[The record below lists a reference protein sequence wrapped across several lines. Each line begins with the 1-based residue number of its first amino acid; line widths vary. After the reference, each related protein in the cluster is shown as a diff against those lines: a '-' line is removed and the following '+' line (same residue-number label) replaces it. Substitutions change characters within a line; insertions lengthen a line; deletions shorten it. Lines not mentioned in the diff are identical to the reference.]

1 MKNKLL
7 LAINT
12 SLVLFLPLSLT
23 SCGDSQST
31 LQTYSISFYDNDTL
45 ISEISTSGYEIIT
58 LPEAPIK
65 DNYTFKGWYLDK
77 NTWSEKL
84 SEDYFINKALT
95 HDINSYAYYEENV
108 IPEPQEYTINFY
120 VDDEIFS
127 TLQTSGNELIALPQ
141 APKKESY
148 EFVGWF
154 FDKDTFNNQ
163 LKEDTYLNKS
173 LDQDINV
180 YANYLFKEEPAKEF
194 TVTFET
200 CGGDKMDSI
209 TTSIIS
215 SEPIPTR
222 YGYTF
227 LGWYLENTYINKV
240 TFPYEVTQNI
250 TLYAKWEKNTYH
262 VHFELYGGEGVS
274 DLNVSVINEEPI
286 PTRKGYT
293 FLGWYFE
300 SDFIN
305 KVTFPYEVT
314 QNITLYAKWEKN
326 TYNVHFELNGGKGV
340 SDLKVSVINE
350 EPIPTREG
358 YTFLGWYFENNFIN
372 KVTFPYEVTQNITLY
387 AKWEKNLPTSISFV
401 VSAEGVLTEVNGISE
416 TNNVVII
423 PNEVNNIEIKE
434 IGEELFLKNTYIEK
448 LVIPETV
455 TTLGY
460 KMCYGCTNLKEVT
473 LPDNISVIPDYAF
486 EKCTLLEK
494 INIPQSLVQ
503 IRNDAFAESGIKEF
517 VAPDSF
523 KEIWGYAFKDCKNL
537 EKVDLNKT
545 TSIGDMSF
553 ENCTK
558 LSSIV
563 LPNTLVELGT
573 YVFSGCT
580 LLNNIK
586 MPSNPIEITNTFIY
600 GSGYYNDTNNWE
612 NGILYVDNYLITTNN
627 DLLNQQSINV
637 KEGTIVIAI
646 NAFTNNGKKLKSI
659 VLPEGLKIIGS
670 SAFSSLYS
678 LSQINIPSSV
688 ISIGNN
694 AFGATDLYENQS
706 NWENGGFYIDNWLL
720 AVDNVKMTEFSV
732 KEGTVGVS
740 DGKSDTSLFPTK
752 ATSISSLTLP
762 STLKYI
768 GNRSFAR
775 LKITSL
781 ELPETLETMK
791 EGAFMN
797 CAFLESVNLED
808 CKNLKSIGNQA
819 FSNCA
824 IKEITIPS
832 NVLEMGEL
840 IFNHNSVDLLVHCQF
855 SEKPEGWNNNW
866 DYTYSTKAKITVEW
880 N

>member
-31 LQTYSISFYDNDTL
+31 LQTYSISFYDDDIL

-77 NTWSEKL
+77 NTWNEKL

-120 VDDEIFS
+120 VDDDIFS
-127 TLQTSGNELIALPQ
+127 TLQTSGNELITLPD

-180 YANYLFKEEPAKEF
+180 YANYLFKEEPVKEF
-194 TVTFET
+194 TVTFDT

-222 YGYTF
+222 NGYTF
-227 LGWYLENTYINKV
+227 LGWYLENTYIDKV

-250 TLYAKWEKNTYH
+250 TLYAKW
-262 VHFELYGGEGVS
+262 GE
-274 DLNVSVINEEPI
+274 
-286 PTRKGYT
+286 
-293 FLGWYFE
+293 
-300 SDFIN
+300 
-305 KVTFPYEVT
+305 
-314 QNITLYAKWEKN
+314 
-326 TYNVHFELNGGKGV
+326 
-340 SDLKVSVINE
+340 
-350 EPIPTREG
+350 
-358 YTFLGWYFENNFIN
+358 
-372 KVTFPYEVTQNITLY
+372 
-387 AKWEKNLPTSISFV
+387 NLPTSISFV

-423 PNEVNNIEIKE
+423 PNQVNNIEVKE
-434 IGEELFLKNTYIEK
+434 IKKELFLNNIYIEK

-460 KMCYGCTNLKEVT
+460 RMCYGCTNLKEVN

-517 VAPDSF
+517 IAPDSF

-573 YVFSGCT
+573 HVFSGCT

-600 GSGYYNDTNNWE
+600 GSGYYNDAKNWE

-646 NAFTNNGKKLKSI
+646 NAFTNNGKNLKSI

-694 AFGATDLYENQS
+694 AFGLTDLYENQS

-720 AVDNVKMTEFSV
+720 AVDNVKMTEFTV

-791 EGAFMN
+791 EGAFMT

-808 CKNLKSIGNQA
+808 CINLKSIGNQA

-832 NVLEMGEL
+832 NVLVMGEL

-866 DYTYSTKAKITVEW
+866 DYTYNTKAKITVEW

>member
-12 SLVLFLPLSLT
+12 LLFLFLPLSLT
-23 SCGDSQST
+23 SCGDSQSN
-31 LQTYSISFYDNDTL
+31 LQTYSISFYDDDTL

-77 NTWSEKL
+77 NTWNEKL

-120 VDDEIFS
+120 VDDDIFS
-127 TLQTSGNELIALPQ
+127 TLQTSGNELITLPD

-173 LDQDINV
+173 LDQNINV
-180 YANYLFKEEPAKEF
+180 YANYLFKEEPVKEF
-194 TVTFET
+194 TVTFDT

-222 YGYTF
+222 DGYTF
-227 LGWYLENTYINKV
+227 LGWYLENTYISKV

-250 TLYAKWEKNTYH
+250 TLYAKW
-262 VHFELYGGEGVS
+262 GE
-274 DLNVSVINEEPI
+274 
-286 PTRKGYT
+286 
-293 FLGWYFE
+293 
-300 SDFIN
+300 
-305 KVTFPYEVT
+305 
-314 QNITLYAKWEKN
+314 
-326 TYNVHFELNGGKGV
+326 
-340 SDLKVSVINE
+340 
-350 EPIPTREG
+350 
-358 YTFLGWYFENNFIN
+358 
-372 KVTFPYEVTQNITLY
+372 
-387 AKWEKNLPTSISFV
+387 NLPTSISFV

-423 PNEVNNIEIKE
+423 PNQVDNIEVKE
-434 IGEELFLKNTYIEK
+434 IKKELFLNNIYIEK

-460 KMCYGCTNLKEVT
+460 RMCYGCTNLKEVN

-517 VAPDSF
+517 IAPDSF

-600 GSGYYNDTNNWE
+600 GSGYYNDAKNWE

-646 NAFTNNGKKLKSI
+646 NAFTNNGKNLKSI

-720 AVDNVKMTEFSV
+720 AVDNVKMTEFTV

-791 EGAFMN
+791 EGAFMT

-808 CKNLKSIGNQA
+808 CINLKSIGNQA

-866 DYTYSTKAKITVEW
+866 DYTYRGWNNNWDYTYSTKAKITVEW

>member
-1 MKNKLL
+1 MKKKLL

-31 LQTYSISFYDNDTL
+31 LQTYSISFYDDDTL

-127 TLQTSGNELIALPQ
+127 TLQTSGNELITLPQ

-194 TVTFET
+194 TVTFDT

-250 TLYAKWEKNTYH
+250 TLYAKWEKNTYN
-262 VHFELYGGEGVS
+262 VHFELNGGKGVS
-274 DLNVSVINEEPI
+274 DLKVSVINEEPI

-314 QNITLYAKWEKN
+314 QNITLYAKWE
-326 TYNVHFELNGGKGV
+326 E
-340 SDLKVSVINE
+340 
-350 EPIPTREG
+350 
-358 YTFLGWYFENNFIN
+358 
-372 KVTFPYEVTQNITLY
+372 
-387 AKWEKNLPTSISFV
+387 NLPTSISFV

-434 IGEELFLKNTYIEK
+434 IGDELFLKNTYIEK

-523 KEIWGYAFKDCKNL
+523 KDIWGCAFKDCKNL

-586 MPSNPIEITNTFIY
+586 MPSNAIEITNTFIY

-612 NGILYVDNYLITTNN
+612 NGILYLDNYLITTNN

-646 NAFTNNGKKLKSI
+646 NGFTNNGKNLKSI

-670 SAFSSLYS
+670 SAFSSLSS

-694 AFGATDLYENQS
+694 AFGATDLYKNQS

-808 CKNLKSIGNQA
+808 CINLKSIGNQA

>member
-31 LQTYSISFYDNDTL
+31 LQTYSISFYDDDTL

-58 LPEAPIK
+58 LPESPIK

-77 NTWSEKL
+77 NTWNEKL

-120 VDDEIFS
+120 VDDDIFS
-127 TLQTSGNELIALPQ
+127 TLQTSGNELITLPD
-141 APKKESY
+141 APKKELY

-173 LDQDINV
+173 LDQNINV
-180 YANYLFKEEPAKEF
+180 YANYLFKEEPVKEF
-194 TVTFET
+194 TVTFDT

-215 SEPIPTR
+215 SEPLPTR

-227 LGWYLENTYINKV
+227 LGWYLEKTYVNKV
-240 TFPYEVTQNI
+240 TFPYEVKQNI
-250 TLYAKWEKNTYH
+250 TLYAKW
-262 VHFELYGGEGVS
+262 GE
-274 DLNVSVINEEPI
+274 
-286 PTRKGYT
+286 
-293 FLGWYFE
+293 
-300 SDFIN
+300 
-305 KVTFPYEVT
+305 
-314 QNITLYAKWEKN
+314 
-326 TYNVHFELNGGKGV
+326 
-340 SDLKVSVINE
+340 
-350 EPIPTREG
+350 
-358 YTFLGWYFENNFIN
+358 
-372 KVTFPYEVTQNITLY
+372 
-387 AKWEKNLPTSISFV
+387 NLPTSISFV

-423 PNEVNNIEIKE
+423 PNQVNNIEVKE
-434 IGEELFLKNTYIEK
+434 IKKELFLNNIYIEK

-460 KMCYGCTNLKEVT
+460 RMCYGCTNLKEVN

-517 VAPDSF
+517 IAPDSF

-586 MPSNPIEITNTFIY
+586 MPSNPIEITNTSIY
-600 GSGYYNDTNNWE
+600 ESGYYNDAKNWE

-646 NAFTNNGKKLKSI
+646 NAFTNNGKNLKSI

-694 AFGATDLYENQS
+694 AFGSTDLYKNQS

-720 AVDNVKMTEFSV
+720 AVDNVKMTEFTV

-775 LKITSL
+775 LKITNL

-791 EGAFMN
+791 EGAFMT

-808 CKNLKSIGNQA
+808 CINLKSIGNQA

>member
-31 LQTYSISFYDNDTL
+31 LQTYSISFYDDDIL

-77 NTWSEKL
+77 NTWNEKL

-120 VDDEIFS
+120 VDDDIFS
-127 TLQTSGNELIALPQ
+127 TLQTSGNELITLPD

-180 YANYLFKEEPAKEF
+180 YANYLFKEEPVKEF
-194 TVTFET
+194 TVTFDT

-222 YGYTF
+222 DGYTF
-227 LGWYLENTYINKV
+227 LGWYLENTYIDKV

-250 TLYAKWEKNTYH
+250 TLYAKWGEK
-262 VHFELYGGEGVS
+262 
-274 DLNVSVINEEPI
+274 
-286 PTRKGYT
+286 
-293 FLGWYFE
+293 
-300 SDFIN
+300 
-305 KVTFPYEVT
+305 
-314 QNITLYAKWEKN
+314 
-326 TYNVHFELNGGKGV
+326 
-340 SDLKVSVINE
+340 
-350 EPIPTREG
+350 
-358 YTFLGWYFENNFIN
+358 
-372 KVTFPYEVTQNITLY
+372 
-387 AKWEKNLPTSISFV
+387 LPTSISFV

-423 PNEVNNIEIKE
+423 PNQVNNIEVKE
-434 IGEELFLKNTYIEK
+434 IKKELFLNNIYIEK

-460 KMCYGCTNLKEVT
+460 RMCYGCTNLKEVN

-494 INIPQSLVQ
+494 INIPQSLIQ

-517 VAPDSF
+517 IAPDSF

-600 GSGYYNDTNNWE
+600 GSGYYNDAKNWE

-646 NAFTNNGKKLKSI
+646 NAFTNNGKNLKSI

-694 AFGATDLYENQS
+694 AFASTDLYENQS

-720 AVDNVKMTEFSV
+720 AVDNVKMTEFTV

-791 EGAFMN
+791 EGAFMT

-808 CKNLKSIGNQA
+808 CINLKSIGNQA

-832 NVLEMGEL
+832 NVLVMGEL

>member
-31 LQTYSISFYDNDTL
+31 SQTYSISFYDDDIL

-77 NTWSEKL
+77 NTWNEKL

-120 VDDEIFS
+120 VDDDIFS
-127 TLQTSGNELIALPQ
+127 TLQTSGNELITLPD

-180 YANYLFKEEPAKEF
+180 YANYLFKEEPVKEF
-194 TVTFET
+194 TVTFDT

-222 YGYTF
+222 DGYTF
-227 LGWYLENTYINKV
+227 LGWYLENTYIDKV

-250 TLYAKWEKNTYH
+250 TLYAKW
-262 VHFELYGGEGVS
+262 GE
-274 DLNVSVINEEPI
+274 
-286 PTRKGYT
+286 
-293 FLGWYFE
+293 
-300 SDFIN
+300 
-305 KVTFPYEVT
+305 
-314 QNITLYAKWEKN
+314 
-326 TYNVHFELNGGKGV
+326 
-340 SDLKVSVINE
+340 
-350 EPIPTREG
+350 
-358 YTFLGWYFENNFIN
+358 
-372 KVTFPYEVTQNITLY
+372 
-387 AKWEKNLPTSISFV
+387 NLPTSISFV

-423 PNEVNNIEIKE
+423 PNQVNNIEVKE
-434 IGEELFLKNTYIEK
+434 IKKELFLNNIYIEK

-460 KMCYGCTNLKEVT
+460 RMCYGCTNLKEVN

-517 VAPDSF
+517 IAPDSF

-573 YVFSGCT
+573 HVFSGCT

-600 GSGYYNDTNNWE
+600 GSGYYNDAKNWE

-646 NAFTNNGKKLKSI
+646 NAFTNNGKNLKSI

-694 AFGATDLYENQS
+694 AFGSTDLYENQS

-720 AVDNVKMTEFSV
+720 AVENVKMTEFTV

-781 ELPETLETMK
+781 KLPETLETMK
-791 EGAFMN
+791 EGAFMT

-808 CKNLKSIGNQA
+808 CINLKSIGNQA

-832 NVLEMGEL
+832 NVLVMGEL

-866 DYTYSTKAKITVEW
+866 DYTYNTKAKITVEW

>member
-23 SCGDSQST
+23 SCDDSQST
-31 LQTYSISFYDNDTL
+31 LQTYSISFYDDDTL

-77 NTWSEKL
+77 NTWNEKL

-120 VDDEIFS
+120 VDDDIFS
-127 TLQTSGNELIALPQ
+127 TLQTSGNELITLPD
-141 APKKESY
+141 APEKESY

-154 FDKDTFNNQ
+154 FDKDTFNDQ

-173 LDQDINV
+173 LDQNINV
-180 YANYLFKEEPAKEF
+180 YANYLFKEEPVKEF
-194 TVTFET
+194 TVTFDT

-222 YGYTF
+222 GGYTF
-227 LGWYLENTYINKV
+227 LGWYFENTYINKV

-250 TLYAKWEKNTYH
+250 TLYAKW
-262 VHFELYGGEGVS
+262 GE
-274 DLNVSVINEEPI
+274 
-286 PTRKGYT
+286 
-293 FLGWYFE
+293 
-300 SDFIN
+300 
-305 KVTFPYEVT
+305 
-314 QNITLYAKWEKN
+314 
-326 TYNVHFELNGGKGV
+326 
-340 SDLKVSVINE
+340 
-350 EPIPTREG
+350 
-358 YTFLGWYFENNFIN
+358 
-372 KVTFPYEVTQNITLY
+372 
-387 AKWEKNLPTSISFV
+387 NLPTSISFV

-423 PNEVNNIEIKE
+423 PNQVNNVEVKEIKK
-434 IGEELFLKNTYIEK
+434 ELFLNNIYIEK

-460 KMCYGCTNLKEVT
+460 RMCYGCTNLKEVN

-517 VAPDSF
+517 IAPDSF

-600 GSGYYNDTNNWE
+600 GSGYYNDAKNWE

-646 NAFTNNGKKLKSI
+646 NAFTNNGKNLKSI

-694 AFGATDLYENQS
+694 AFGSTDLYENQS

-720 AVDNVKMTEFSV
+720 AVDNVKMTEFTV

-791 EGAFMN
+791 EGAFMT

-808 CKNLKSIGNQA
+808 CINLKSIGNQA

-832 NVLEMGEL
+832 NVLVMGEL

>member
-31 LQTYSISFYDNDTL
+31 LQTYSISFYDDDTL

-77 NTWSEKL
+77 NTWNEKL

-108 IPEPQEYTINFY
+108 IPEPQEYTIYFY
-120 VDDEIFS
+120 VDDDIFS
-127 TLQTSGNELIALPQ
+127 TLQTSGNELITLPQ

-173 LDQDINV
+173 LNQNINV

-194 TVTFET
+194 TVTFDT

-250 TLYAKWEKNTYH
+250 TLYAKWEKNTYN
-262 VHFELYGGEGVS
+262 VHFELNGGEGVS
-274 DLNVSVINEEPI
+274 DLKVSVINEEPI

-300 SDFIN
+300 S
-305 KVTFPYEVT
+305 
-314 QNITLYAKWEKN
+314 
-326 TYNVHFELNGGKGV
+326 
-340 SDLKVSVINE
+340 
-350 EPIPTREG
+350 
-358 YTFLGWYFENNFIN
+358 NFIN

-387 AKWEKNLPTSISFV
+387 AKWNENLPTSISFV
-401 VSAEGVLTEVNGISE
+401 VSAEGVLTGVNGISE
-416 TNNVVII
+416 TNNIVII
-423 PNEVNNIEIKE
+423 PNKVNNIEVKE
-434 IGEELFLKNTYIEK
+434 IKKELFLNNTYIEK

-460 KMCYGCTNLKEVT
+460 KMCYGCTSLKEVT

-503 IRNDAFAESGIKEF
+503 IRNDAFSESGIKEF

-646 NAFTNNGKKLKSI
+646 NALTNNGKNLKSI

-694 AFGATDLYENQS
+694 AFGATDLYKNQS

-808 CKNLKSIGNQA
+808 CINLKSIGNQA

-866 DYTYSTKAKITVEW
+866 DYTNSTKAKITVEW

>member
-31 LQTYSISFYDNDTL
+31 SQTYSISFYDDDIL

-77 NTWSEKL
+77 NTWNEKL

-120 VDDEIFS
+120 VDDDIFS
-127 TLQTSGNELIALPQ
+127 TLQTSGNELITLPV

-180 YANYLFKEEPAKEF
+180 YANYLFKEEPVKEF
-194 TVTFET
+194 TVTFDT
-200 CGGDKMDSI
+200 CGGDKMVSI

-222 YGYTF
+222 DGYTF
-227 LGWYLENTYINKV
+227 LGWYLENTYIDKV

-250 TLYAKWEKNTYH
+250 TLYAKW
-262 VHFELYGGEGVS
+262 GE
-274 DLNVSVINEEPI
+274 
-286 PTRKGYT
+286 
-293 FLGWYFE
+293 
-300 SDFIN
+300 
-305 KVTFPYEVT
+305 
-314 QNITLYAKWEKN
+314 
-326 TYNVHFELNGGKGV
+326 
-340 SDLKVSVINE
+340 
-350 EPIPTREG
+350 
-358 YTFLGWYFENNFIN
+358 
-372 KVTFPYEVTQNITLY
+372 
-387 AKWEKNLPTSISFV
+387 NLPTSISFV

-423 PNEVNNIEIKE
+423 PNQVNNIEVKE
-434 IGEELFLKNTYIEK
+434 IKKELFLNNIYIEK

-460 KMCYGCTNLKEVT
+460 RMCYGCTNLKEVN

-517 VAPDSF
+517 IAPDSF

-600 GSGYYNDTNNWE
+600 RSGYYNDAKNWE

-646 NAFTNNGKKLKSI
+646 NAFTNNGKNLKSI

-694 AFGATDLYENQS
+694 AFGSTDLYENQS

-720 AVDNVKMTEFSV
+720 AVDNVKMTEFTV

-781 ELPETLETMK
+781 KLPETLETMK
-791 EGAFMN
+791 EGAFMT

-808 CKNLKSIGNQA
+808 CINLKSIGNQA

-832 NVLEMGEL
+832 NVLVMGEL

>member
-31 LQTYSISFYDNDTL
+31 LQTYSISFYDDDTL
-45 ISEISTSGYEIIT
+45 ISEIYTSGYEIIT

-77 NTWSEKL
+77 NTWNEKL

-120 VDDEIFS
+120 VDDDIFS
-127 TLQTSGNELIALPQ
+127 TLQTSGNELITLPQ

-154 FDKDTFNNQ
+154 FDKDTFDNQ
-163 LKEDTYLNKS
+163 LKEDTYLNKR
-173 LDQDINV
+173 LDQNINV
-180 YANYLFKEEPAKEF
+180 YANYIFKEEPVKEF
-194 TVTFET
+194 TVSFNT
-200 CGGDKMDSI
+200 CGGDNMDSI

-227 LGWYLENTYINKV
+227 LGWYLENTYIYKV

-250 TLYAKWEKNTYH
+250 TLYAKWEKNTYN
-262 VHFELYGGEGVS
+262 VHFELNGGEGVS
-274 DLNVSVINEEPI
+274 DLKVSVINEEPI

-314 QNITLYAKWEKN
+314 QNITLYAKWE
-326 TYNVHFELNGGKGV
+326 E
-340 SDLKVSVINE
+340 
-350 EPIPTREG
+350 
-358 YTFLGWYFENNFIN
+358 
-372 KVTFPYEVTQNITLY
+372 
-387 AKWEKNLPTSISFV
+387 NLPTSISFV

-423 PNEVNNIEIKE
+423 PNKVNNIEIKE

-460 KMCYGCTNLKEVT
+460 KMCYGCTSLKEVT
-473 LPDNISVIPDYAF
+473 LPDNITVIPDYAF

-494 INIPQSLVQ
+494 VNIPQSLVQ

-517 VAPDSF
+517 IAPDSF

-563 LPNTLVELGT
+563 LPNTLVKLGT

-694 AFGATDLYENQS
+694 AFGATDLYKNQS

-720 AVDNVKMTEFSV
+720 GVDNVKMTEFSV
-732 KEGTVGVS
+732 KDGTVGVS
-740 DGKSDTSLFPTK
+740 NGKSDTSLFPTK

-808 CKNLKSIGNQA
+808 CINLKSIGNQA

-824 IKEITIPS
+824 IKEITVPS
-832 NVLEMGEL
+832 NVLEMGAL

>member
-1 MKNKLL
+1 MKFKLIN
-7 LAINT
+7 AINI
-12 SLVLFLPLSLT
+12 SFALFLPLSLA
-23 SCGDSQST
+23 SCGETQTS
-31 LQTYSISFYDNDTL
+31 LQTYSISFYDDETL
-45 ISEISTSGYEIIT
+45 ISQIFTSGHEMIE
-58 LPEAPIK
+58 LPEAPTK
-65 DNYTFKGWYLDK
+65 DNFTFKGWFLDK
-77 NTWSEKL
+77 DIWSEKL
-84 SEDYFINKALT
+84 SEDYFIDKALT
-95 HDINSYAYYEENV
+95 QDINSYAYYEENA

-120 VDDEIFS
+120 VDDDIFT
-127 TLQTSGNELIALPQ
+127 TLQTSGNELITLPE

-148 EFVGWF
+148 EFIGWF

-173 LDQDINV
+173 LDQDVNV
-180 YANYLFKEEPAKEF
+180 YANYLFKEEPVKEF
-194 TVTFET
+194 TVSFDT

-209 TTSIIS
+209 TTSIIT

-227 LGWYLENTYINKV
+227 LGWYLENNYI
-240 TFPYEVTQNI
+240 
-250 TLYAKWEKNTYH
+250 
-262 VHFELYGGEGVS
+262 S
-274 DLNVSVINEEPI
+274 
-286 PTRKGYT
+286 
-293 FLGWYFE
+293 
-300 SDFIN
+300 

-326 TYNVHFELNGGKGV
+326 TYNVHFELNGGEGV
-340 SDLKVSVINE
+340 SDIKVSVINE
-350 EPIPTREG
+350 EPIPTRGG
-358 YTFLGWYFENNFIN
+358 YTFLGWYFESDFIN
-372 KVTFPYEVTQNITLY
+372 KVTFPYEVTKNITLY
-387 AKWEKNLPTSISFV
+387 AKWEENLPTSISFV
-401 VSAEGVLTEVNGISE
+401 VSADGVLTEVNGISE

-423 PNEVNNIEIKE
+423 PNKVNNIEVKE
-434 IGEELFLKNTYIEK
+434 IAKELFLKNTYIEK

-523 KEIWGYAFKDCKNL
+523 KEIWSYAFKDCKNL

-558 LSSIV
+558 LTSIV
-563 LPNTLVELGT
+563 LPNTLIELGT

-600 GSGYYNDTNNWE
+600 GSGYYNDTKNWE
-612 NGILYVDNYLITTNN
+612 NGILYLDNYLVTTNN
-627 DLLNQQSINV
+627 DLLSQQSISV

-646 NAFTNNGKKLKSI
+646 NAFTNNGKNLKSI
-659 VLPEGLKIIGS
+659 VLPEGLKLIGS

-678 LSQINIPSSV
+678 LSEINIPSSV

-694 AFGATDLYENQS
+694 AFGATDLYEDQS

-720 AVDNVKMTEFSV
+720 AVDNVKMTEFTV
-732 KEGTVGVS
+732 KEGTVGVG
-740 DGKSDTSLFPTK
+740 DGKSDTSLFPSK
-752 ATSISSLTLP
+752 AISISSLTLP

-791 EGAFMN
+791 EGAFMT
-797 CAFLESVNLED
+797 CGFLESVNLED
-808 CKNLKSIGNQA
+808 CINLKSIGNQA

-855 SEKPEGWNNNW
+855 SEKPENWDINW
-866 DYTYSTKAKITVEW
+866 DYTYSTKAKITVNW
-880 N
+880 NQ

>member
-31 LQTYSISFYDNDTL
+31 LQTYSISFYDDDTL
-45 ISEISTSGYEIIT
+45 ISEIYTSGYEIIT

-77 NTWSEKL
+77 NTWNEKL

-120 VDDEIFS
+120 VDDDIFS
-127 TLQTSGNELIALPQ
+127 TLQTSGNELITLPD

-173 LDQDINV
+173 LDQNINV
-180 YANYLFKEEPAKEF
+180 YANYLFKEEPVKEF
-194 TVTFET
+194 TVTFDT

-222 YGYTF
+222 DGYTF
-227 LGWYLENTYINKV
+227 LGWYLENTYISKV

-250 TLYAKWEKNTYH
+250 TLYAKWEKNTYN
-262 VHFELYGGEGVS
+262 VHFELNGGEGVS
-274 DLNVSVINEEPI
+274 DLKVSVINEEPI

-314 QNITLYAKWEKN
+314 QNITLYAKWE
-326 TYNVHFELNGGKGV
+326 E
-340 SDLKVSVINE
+340 
-350 EPIPTREG
+350 
-358 YTFLGWYFENNFIN
+358 
-372 KVTFPYEVTQNITLY
+372 
-387 AKWEKNLPTSISFV
+387 NLPTSISFV

-423 PNEVNNIEIKE
+423 PNKVNNIEIKE
-434 IGEELFLKNTYIEK
+434 IGDELFLKNTYIEK

-517 VAPDSF
+517 IAPDSF

-580 LLNNIK
+580 LLSNIK
-586 MPSNPIEITNTFIY
+586 MPSNAIEITNTFIY

-612 NGILYVDNYLITTNN
+612 NGILYLDNYLITTNN

-646 NAFTNNGKKLKSI
+646 NAFTNNGKNLKSI

-694 AFGATDLYENQS
+694 AFGATDLYKNQS

-720 AVDNVKMTEFSV
+720 AVDNVKMTEFTV

-808 CKNLKSIGNQA
+808 CINLKSIGNQA

>member
-12 SLVLFLPLSLT
+12 SLFLFLPLSLT

-31 LQTYSISFYDNDTL
+31 LQTYSISFYDDDTL

-77 NTWSEKL
+77 NTWNEKL

-120 VDDEIFS
+120 VDDDIFS
-127 TLQTSGNELIALPQ
+127 TLQTSGNELITLPD

-173 LDQDINV
+173 LDQNINV
-180 YANYLFKEEPAKEF
+180 YANYLFKEEPVKEF
-194 TVTFET
+194 TVTFDT
-200 CGGDKMDSI
+200 CGGEKMDSI

-222 YGYTF
+222 DGYTF
-227 LGWYLENTYINKV
+227 LGWYLENTYISKV
-240 TFPYEVTQNI
+240 TFPYKVTQNI
-250 TLYAKWEKNTYH
+250 TLYAKW
-262 VHFELYGGEGVS
+262 GE
-274 DLNVSVINEEPI
+274 
-286 PTRKGYT
+286 
-293 FLGWYFE
+293 
-300 SDFIN
+300 
-305 KVTFPYEVT
+305 
-314 QNITLYAKWEKN
+314 
-326 TYNVHFELNGGKGV
+326 
-340 SDLKVSVINE
+340 
-350 EPIPTREG
+350 
-358 YTFLGWYFENNFIN
+358 
-372 KVTFPYEVTQNITLY
+372 
-387 AKWEKNLPTSISFV
+387 NLPTSISFV

-423 PNEVNNIEIKE
+423 PNQVNNIEVKE
-434 IGEELFLKNTYIEK
+434 IKKELFLNNIYIEK

-460 KMCYGCTNLKEVT
+460 RMCYGCTNLKEVN
-473 LPDNISVIPDYAF
+473 LPNNISVIPDYAF

-517 VAPDSF
+517 IAPDSF

-600 GSGYYNDTNNWE
+600 GSGYYNDAKNWE

-646 NAFTNNGKKLKSI
+646 NAFTNNGKNLKSI

-720 AVDNVKMTEFSV
+720 AVDNVKMTEFTV

-791 EGAFMN
+791 EGAFMT

-808 CKNLKSIGNQA
+808 CINLKSIGNQA

>member
-23 SCGDSQST
+23 SCGNSQST
-31 LQTYSISFYDNDTL
+31 LQTYSISFYDDDTL

-77 NTWSEKL
+77 NTWNEKL

-120 VDDEIFS
+120 VDDDIFS
-127 TLQTSGNELIALPQ
+127 TLQTSGNELITLPD

-180 YANYLFKEEPAKEF
+180 YANYLFKEEPVKEF
-194 TVTFET
+194 TVTFDT

-222 YGYTF
+222 DGYTF

-250 TLYAKWEKNTYH
+250 TLYAKW
-262 VHFELYGGEGVS
+262 GE
-274 DLNVSVINEEPI
+274 
-286 PTRKGYT
+286 
-293 FLGWYFE
+293 
-300 SDFIN
+300 
-305 KVTFPYEVT
+305 
-314 QNITLYAKWEKN
+314 
-326 TYNVHFELNGGKGV
+326 
-340 SDLKVSVINE
+340 
-350 EPIPTREG
+350 
-358 YTFLGWYFENNFIN
+358 
-372 KVTFPYEVTQNITLY
+372 
-387 AKWEKNLPTSISFV
+387 NLPTSISFV

-423 PNEVNNIEIKE
+423 PNQVNNIEVKE
-434 IGEELFLKNTYIEK
+434 IKKELFLNNIYIEK

-460 KMCYGCTNLKEVT
+460 RMCYGCTNLKEVN

-517 VAPDSF
+517 IAPDSF

-563 LPNTLVELGT
+563 LPNTLAELGT

-600 GSGYYNDTNNWE
+600 GSGYYNDAKNWE

-646 NAFTNNGKKLKSI
+646 NAFTNNGKNLKSI

-694 AFGATDLYENQS
+694 AFGSTDLYKNQS

-720 AVDNVKMTEFSV
+720 AVDNVKMTEFTV

-791 EGAFMN
+791 EGAFMT

-808 CKNLKSIGNQA
+808 CINLKSIGNQA

>member
-31 LQTYSISFYDNDTL
+31 LQTYSISFYDDDIL

-77 NTWSEKL
+77 NTWNEKL

-120 VDDEIFS
+120 VDDDIFS
-127 TLQTSGNELIALPQ
+127 TLQTSGNELITLPD

-180 YANYLFKEEPAKEF
+180 YANYLFKEEPVKEF
-194 TVTFET
+194 TVTFDT

-222 YGYTF
+222 DGYTF
-227 LGWYLENTYINKV
+227 LGWYLENTYISKV

-250 TLYAKWEKNTYH
+250 TLYAKW
-262 VHFELYGGEGVS
+262 GE
-274 DLNVSVINEEPI
+274 
-286 PTRKGYT
+286 
-293 FLGWYFE
+293 
-300 SDFIN
+300 
-305 KVTFPYEVT
+305 
-314 QNITLYAKWEKN
+314 
-326 TYNVHFELNGGKGV
+326 
-340 SDLKVSVINE
+340 
-350 EPIPTREG
+350 
-358 YTFLGWYFENNFIN
+358 
-372 KVTFPYEVTQNITLY
+372 
-387 AKWEKNLPTSISFV
+387 NLPTSISFV

-423 PNEVNNIEIKE
+423 PNQVNNIEVKE
-434 IGEELFLKNTYIEK
+434 IKKELFLNNIYIEK

-460 KMCYGCTNLKEVT
+460 RMCYGCTNLKEVN

-517 VAPDSF
+517 IAPDSF

-573 YVFSGCT
+573 HVFSGCT

-600 GSGYYNDTNNWE
+600 GSGYYNDAKNWE

-646 NAFTNNGKKLKSI
+646 NAFTNNGKNLKSI

-694 AFGATDLYENQS
+694 AFGSTDLYENQS

-720 AVDNVKMTEFSV
+720 AVNNVKMTEFTV

-791 EGAFMN
+791 EGAFMT

-808 CKNLKSIGNQA
+808 CINLKSIGNQA

-832 NVLEMGEL
+832 NVLVMGEL

>member
-31 LQTYSISFYDNDTL
+31 LQTYSISFYDDDTL
-45 ISEISTSGYEIIT
+45 ISKISTSGYEIIT
-58 LPEAPIK
+58 LPEAPTK

-77 NTWSEKL
+77 NTWNEKL

-120 VDDEIFS
+120 VDDDIFS
-127 TLQTSGNELIALPQ
+127 TLKTSGNELITLPD

-180 YANYLFKEEPAKEF
+180 YANYLFKEEPVKEF
-194 TVTFET
+194 TVTFDT

-222 YGYTF
+222 DGYKF
-227 LGWYLENTYINKV
+227 LGWYLEKTYISKV
-240 TFPYEVTQNI
+240 TFPYEVKQNI
-250 TLYAKWEKNTYH
+250 TLYAKWEKNTYK
-262 VHFELYGGEGVS
+262 VHFELNGGKGVS

-286 PTRKGYT
+286 PTRDGYK
-293 FLGWYFE
+293 FLGWYLE
-300 SDFIN
+300 NTYIT
-305 KVTFPYEVT
+305 KVTFPYEVK
-314 QNITLYAKWEKN
+314 QNITLYAKWGE
-326 TYNVHFELNGGKGV
+326 
-340 SDLKVSVINE
+340 
-350 EPIPTREG
+350 
-358 YTFLGWYFENNFIN
+358 
-372 KVTFPYEVTQNITLY
+372 
-387 AKWEKNLPTSISFV
+387 NLPTSISFV
-401 VSAEGVLTEVNGISE
+401 VNAEGVLTEVNGINE
-416 TNNVVII
+416 TNNEVII
-423 PNEVNNIEIKE
+423 PNQVNNIEVKE
-434 IGEELFLKNTYIEK
+434 IKKELFLNNIYIEK

-460 KMCYGCTNLKEVT
+460 KMCYGCTNLKEVN

-517 VAPDSF
+517 IAPDSF

-600 GSGYYNDTNNWE
+600 GSGYYNDAKNWE
-612 NGILYVDNYLITTNN
+612 NGILYLDNYLITTNN

-646 NAFTNNGKKLKSI
+646 NAFTNNGKNLKSI

-688 ISIGNN
+688 VSIGNN
-694 AFGATDLYENQS
+694 AFGSTDLYENQS

-720 AVDNVKMTEFSV
+720 AVDDVKMTEFTV

-740 DGKSDTSLFPTK
+740 DGKSDTSLFPSK

-791 EGAFMN
+791 EGAFMT

-808 CKNLKSIGNQA
+808 CINLKSIGNQA

-866 DYTYSTKAKITVEW
+866 DYTNSTKAKITVVW